1 MINYVEKNQLTIS
14 FRTFSSSKNLM
25 PATRTYSPLTPQNPA
40 ESLQTNTCR
49 YARYAETHPVQPLKG
64 LREPRTASVSYR
76 ASSPYGERQ
85 PVPTKALLNRS
96 SVPTQFLSDWHSVS
110 TTAPPFRHTLYR
122 FWPQETPPV
131 WRNLRQ
137 NPRFNDTFTF
147 SAKERDSETG
157 LSYFGSRYYSSDL
170 SIWLSVDPMSDKYA
184 SLSPY
189 TYCADNPVKLV
200 DPDGDTLYPS
210 VAFKGS
216 PYYNIYQHLLASNN
230 IYKRL
235 VSDYQGEKSN
245 LYLDYSTAMAKKA
258 GHTYWKHQTKGSDV
272 STTANTT
279 YYRPNGMDQS
289 EIGMVQTLLHEAVH
303 AVDGLTQ
310 RKTPDHNGFDQASLL
325 AGLIEYN
332 STYNLGYSNEDLEFL
347 SWSGLQKSEEYRTYI
362 SNRAKLNKRTF
373 EEEDSYVQSR
383 ITIINFTTNI
393 DD

>member
-1 MINYVEKNQLTIS
+1 M
-14 FRTFSSSKNLM
+14 
-25 PATRTYSPLTPQNPA
+25 
-40 ESLQTNTCR
+40 
-49 YARYAETHPVQPLKG
+49 
-64 LREPRTASVSYR
+64 
-76 ASSPYGERQ
+76 
-85 PVPTKALLNRS
+85 NRS
-96 SVPTQFLSDWHSVS
+96 RTHRPLC
-110 TTAPPFRHTLYR
+110 HTLA
-122 FWPQETPPV
+122 PC
-131 WRNLRQ
+131 LRDADGSTRSHTYGVR
-137 NPRFNDTFTF
+137 PRPCSAIATESCRPTACFREWQCFPTWAGGSPTIVHCSFYIVHCWTFTF